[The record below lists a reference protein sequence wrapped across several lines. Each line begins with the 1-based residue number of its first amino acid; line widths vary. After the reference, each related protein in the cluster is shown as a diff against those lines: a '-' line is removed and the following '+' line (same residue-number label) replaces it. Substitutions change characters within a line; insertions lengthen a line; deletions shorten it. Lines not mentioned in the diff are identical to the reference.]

1 MVPAVAETFA
11 FGASG
16 EACGEAFGEPP
27 SGSVPVV
34 GTSRAPGFETRVSE
48 VVAGTADRFFSATGG
63 AWPTD
68 RGPQSSVDAADA
80 VWCSA
85 DVDARACGHVARS
98 RAACEAPGVLR
109 SCVCVVSFAMM
120 VACPSDD
127 DAGSFDAGSIADGG
141 TSRDAS
147 TTPDANGRDGST
159 PSDAAPFDAVP
170 LDTPSSPGTSLA
182 IGTGITA
189 YEPIDDGAELTLVM
203 GPQGGYHVDITFR
216 ACGIVPMDARLRVD
230 GFDAETGREVAF
242 EIDRIL
248 TERRVRVEEDGC
260 WTRVGDLL
268 VFDVLM
274 PSEIVGREVRVE
286 ARVVAEDGTTASTT
300 RTIRVVE

>member
-1 MVPAVAETFA
+1 
-11 FGASG
+11 
-16 EACGEAFGEPP
+16 
-27 SGSVPVV
+27 
-34 GTSRAPGFETRVSE
+34 
-48 VVAGTADRFFSATGG
+48 
-63 AWPTD
+63 
-68 RGPQSSVDAADA
+68 
-80 VWCSA
+80 
-85 DVDARACGHVARS
+85 
-98 RAACEAPGVLR
+98 
-109 SCVCVVSFAMM
+109 MM

-127 DAGSFDAGSIADGG
+127 DAGAFDAGSMADAGA
-141 TSRDAS
+141 SRDAS
-147 TTPDANGRDGST
+147 TTPDASGRDAST
-159 PSDAAPFDAVP
+159 PSDA
-170 LDTPSSPGTSLA
+170 TPSDVPSTPGTSLA

-189 YEPIDDGAELTLVM
+189 YEPIDDGAELMLVM

-216 ACGIVPMDARLRVD
+216 SCGIVPMDARLRVD

>member
-16 EACGEAFGEPP
+16 DAWRDGAFGELP

-109 SCVCVVSFAMM
+109 SCVCVVSFAMV

-127 DAGSFDAGSIADGG
+127 DAGALDSGSTVDGG

-147 TTPDANGRDGST
+147 TTPDASGRDAT
-159 PSDAAPFDAVP
+159 PFDADP
-170 LDTPSSPGTSLA
+170 LDAPATSGTSLA

-189 YEPIDDGAELTLVM
+189 YESIDDGAALTLVM

>member
-1 MVPAVAETFA
+1 MPAVAETFA
-11 FGASG
+11 FGASRG
-16 EACGEAFGEPP
+16 EGAFGEPP

-48 VVAGTADRFFSATGG
+48 LVAGTADRFFSSTGG

-68 RGPQSSVDAADA
+68 RGPQSSVDDAARGSSVA
-80 VWCSA
+80 VVRSA
-85 DVDARACGHVARS
+85 HVARS
-98 RAACEAPGVLR
+98 GGACEAPPVLR
-109 SCVCVVSFAMM
+109 SCVCVVWLAALA
-120 VACPSDD
+120 ACPSDD
-127 DAGSFDAGSIADGG
+127 DAGSFDAGSTSDGG
-141 TSRDAS
+141 AARDASTSRDAGERDTS
-147 TTPDANGRDGST
+147 TS
-159 PSDAAPFDAVP
+159 SDAPISDA
-170 LDTPSSPGTSLA
+170 PSSDGTSLA

-189 YEPIDDGAELTLVM
+189 YEPIEDGAELTLVM
-203 GPQGGYHVDITFR
+203 GPQGGYHVDVTFR

-248 TERRVRVEEDGC
+248 TERRVRLGDDGC

-268 VFDVLM
+268 VFDVLT
-274 PSEIVGREVRVE
+274 PVEIVGREVRVE

-300 RTIRVVE
+300 RVIRVVE

>member
-1 MVPAVAETFA
+1 
-11 FGASG
+11 
-16 EACGEAFGEPP
+16 
-27 SGSVPVV
+27 
-34 GTSRAPGFETRVSE
+34 
-48 VVAGTADRFFSATGG
+48 
-63 AWPTD
+63 
-68 RGPQSSVDAADA
+68 
-80 VWCSA
+80 
-85 DVDARACGHVARS
+85 
-98 RAACEAPGVLR
+98 
-109 SCVCVVSFAMM
+109 VVSFAMV

-127 DAGSFDAGSIADGG
+127 DAGSFDAGSSDSASDGDA
-141 TSRDAS
+141 SRDAS
-147 TTPDANGRDGST
+147 TSRDGGDTPRDAT
-159 PSDAAPFDAVP
+159 PSDAPSAADAPS
-170 LDTPSSPGTSLA
+170 TPGTSLA
-182 IGTGITA
+182 IGGGITA

-248 TERRVRVEEDGC
+248 TERRVRIEDDGC

-274 PSEIVGREVRVE
+274 PSEIVGREVRVD

-300 RTIRVVE
+300 RSIRVVE

>member
-1 MVPAVAETFA
+1 MV
-11 FGASG
+11 
-16 EACGEAFGEPP
+16 
-27 SGSVPVV
+27 
-34 GTSRAPGFETRVSE
+34 
-48 VVAGTADRFFSATGG
+48 
-63 AWPTD
+63 
-68 RGPQSSVDAADA
+68 
-80 VWCSA
+80 
-85 DVDARACGHVARS
+85 
-98 RAACEAPGVLR
+98 
-109 SCVCVVSFAMM
+109 

-127 DAGSFDAGSIADGG
+127 DAGAFDAGLTVDGG

-147 TTPDANGRDGST
+147 TTPDASGRDAT
-159 PSDAAPFDAVP
+159 PFDADP
-170 LDTPSSPGTSLA
+170 LDAPATSGTSLA

>member
-1 MVPAVAETFA
+1 MV
-11 FGASG
+11 
-16 EACGEAFGEPP
+16 
-27 SGSVPVV
+27 
-34 GTSRAPGFETRVSE
+34 
-48 VVAGTADRFFSATGG
+48 
-63 AWPTD
+63 
-68 RGPQSSVDAADA
+68 
-80 VWCSA
+80 
-85 DVDARACGHVARS
+85 
-98 RAACEAPGVLR
+98 
-109 SCVCVVSFAMM
+109 

-127 DAGSFDAGSIADGG
+127 DAGAFDAGSTVDGG

-147 TTPDANGRDGST
+147 TTPDASGRDAT
-159 PSDAAPFDAVP
+159 RFDADP
-170 LDTPSSPGTSLA
+170 LDAPATSGTSLA

-189 YEPIDDGAELTLVM
+189 YESIDDGAALTLVM

-248 TERRVRVEEDGC
+248 TERRVRLEEDGC

-268 VFDVLM
+268 VFDVLL